1 MDSSYNRNPGFMGA
15 LSPIGAQKR
24 IPMPM
29 RIPAAIIGGHRGVRK
44 PHQTTKKA
52 PRGALG
58 GCVR

>member
-1 MDSSYNRNPGFMGA
+1 MGA

-44 PHQTTKKA
+44 PQQTAKKST
-52 PRGALG
+52 LG
-58 GCVR
+58 CFHHCVG